1 MRRGLT
7 VRSRL
12 TVLYSA
18 LFLIAGGLLVAG
30 MVWSVRDSLYADVT
44 PSGSPEFDKA
54 MANGL
59 DKQEAYNEL
68 RAQVRDRTM
77 RQLGWNAGVALVALG
92 ALSGAAGAMVSG
104 RLLARV
110 RNVTEA
116 ARAASD
122 INLNLRLNLPGPR
135 DEIKDL
141 GDTFDAMLARLDGVF
156 EAQRRFVANASHE
169 LRTPL
174 AVTRT
179 AAEVTLAKPH
189 ATVSQL
195 RTMGQ
200 EVCVEMARAERL
212 VDSLLVL
219 SRSEQWIGEAEA
231 DDFADLATD
240 ALDGARRETTNRG
253 IRVRAE
259 LAPAPAAGDLA
270 LLSRAVANL
279 VENAVRHNCPGGEV
293 TVQTGNDA
301 GQSWVRVANT
311 GTDLTTMDVD
321 RLFEPF
327 NRGARTRLDGEG
339 AGLGLSI
346 VAAVARVHGGTV
358 WACPRP
364 VVDGGGLVVTLQ
376 LPHQMEI
383 DALRFD
389 APDLAGYRDA
399 PSPDGRMSTW
409 R

>member
-7 VRSRL
+7 VRGRL
-12 TVLYSA
+12 TVLYSV

-30 MVWSVRDSLYADVT
+30 MVWSVRDSLYADLD
-44 PSGSPEFDKA
+44 PADIPKIDMALDK
-54 MANGL
+54 GV
-59 DKQEAYNEL
+59 DKQEAYDQL
-68 RAQVRDRTM
+68 RADVRDRTM
-77 RQLGWNAGVALVALG
+77 RQLAWNAGTALVALT
-92 ALSGAAGAMVSG
+92 ALSGVAGAMVSR

-122 INLNLRLNLPGPR
+122 TNLHLRLNLPGPR

-189 ATVSQL
+189 ATVTQL
-195 RTMGQ
+195 RTMGD
-200 EVCVEMARAERL
+200 EVCVEMSRAERL

-219 SRSEQWIGEAEA
+219 SRSEQRIGAAEV
-231 DDFADLATD
+231 DDLADLAAE
-240 ALDGARRETTNRG
+240 ALDVVRREATKRDL
-253 IRVRAE
+253 RVRAE

-293 TVQTGNDA
+293 TVQTGADS
-301 GQSWVRVANT
+301 GRSWVRVGNT
-311 GTDLTTMDVD
+311 GADLSTMDIG

-327 NRGARTRLDGEG
+327 NRGARTRLDGDG

-346 VAAVARVHGGTV
+346 VAAVARVHGGAV
-358 WACPRP
+358 WARPRP
-364 VVDGGGLVVTLQ
+364 IADGGGLVVTLQ
-376 LPHQMEI
+376 L
-383 DALRFD
+383 RV
-389 APDLAGYRDA
+389 
-399 PSPDGRMSTW
+399 S
-409 R
+409 

>member
-1 MRRGLT
+1 VRRGLT
-7 VRSRL
+7 VRARL

-30 MVWSVRDSLYADVT
+30 MVWSIRDSLYAELT
-44 PSGSPEFDKA
+44 PADIPKIDRVLAEGQS
-54 MANGL
+54 
-59 DKQEAYNEL
+59 KQEAYNQL
-68 RAQVRDRTM
+68 RAEVRDRTM
-77 RQLGWNAGVALVALG
+77 RQLAWNAGIALVALS

-122 INLNLRLNLPGPR
+122 TNLNLRLNLPGPP

-179 AAEVTLAKPH
+179 AAEVTLAKPY
-189 ATVSQL
+189 ATVTQL
-195 RTMGQ
+195 RAMGD
-200 EVCVEMARAERL
+200 EVCTEMARAERL

-219 SRSEQWIGEAEA
+219 SRSEQWIGTAEV
-231 DDFADLATD
+231 DDLADLAAD
-240 ALDGARRETTNRG
+240 ALDVVRRETTNRG
-253 IRVRAE
+253 LRVRAE

-279 VENAVRHNCPGGEV
+279 VDNAVRHNCPAGEV
-293 TVQTGNDA
+293 TVQTGAD
-301 GQSWVRVANT
+301 GGRSWVQVDNT
-311 GTDLTTMDVD
+311 GSDMTTMDVR

-327 NRGARTRLDGEG
+327 NRGARSRLDGDG
-339 AGLGLSI
+339 TGLGLSI
-346 VAAVARVHGGTV
+346 VASVARVHGGMV
-358 WACPRP
+358 WARARS
-364 VVDGGGLVVTLQ
+364 VANGGGLVVTLQ
-376 LPHQMEI
+376 IPYGVEI
-383 DALRFD
+383 NGMRYNGPG
-389 APDLAGYRDA
+389 PDGYRDA
-399 PSPDGRMSTW
+399 HSPDGGIST
-409 R
+409 

>member
-12 TVLYSA
+12 TVLYSV

-30 MVWSVRDSLYADVT
+30 MVWSVRDSLYAD
-44 PSGSPEFDKA
+44 PNPAGIPKFEAAIASGQ
-54 MANGL
+54 
-59 DKQEAYNEL
+59 DKQEAYNQL
-68 RAQVRDRTM
+68 RAAVRDSTM
-77 RQLGWNAGVALVALG
+77 QQLAWNAGIALVALT

-116 ARAASD
+116 ARTASD
-122 INLNLRLNLPGPR
+122 TNLKVRLNLPGPR

-141 GDTFDAMLARLDGVF
+141 GDTFDAMLGRLDGVF

-174 AVTRT
+174 AITRT

-189 ATVSQL
+189 ATVTQL
-195 RTMGQ
+195 RSMGG

-219 SRSEQWIGEAEA
+219 SRSEQWIGAGEV
-231 DDFADLATD
+231 DDLADLAAD
-240 ALDGARRETTNRG
+240 ALDVVRREVTERDLQ
-253 IRVRAE
+253 VRADLE
-259 LAPAPAAGDLA
+259 PAPAAGELA

-279 VENAVRHNCPGGEV
+279 MENAVRHNRSGGEV
-293 TVQTGNDA
+293 TVETGAD
-301 GQSWVRVANT
+301 GGRSWVRVGNT
-311 GTDLTTMDVD
+311 GADLTTMDVS

-327 NRGARTRLDGEG
+327 NRGARTRLDGG
-339 AGLGLSI
+339 GVGLGLSI
-346 VAAVARVHGGTV
+346 VTAVVRIHGGTV
-358 WACPRP
+358 SARPRP
-364 VVDGGGLVVTLQ
+364 VAEGGGLVVTLQ
-376 LPHQMEI
+376 LPTHTWT
-383 DALRFD
+383 AS
-389 APDLAGYRDA
+389 GKC
-399 PSPDGRMSTW
+399 STAC
-409 R
+409 RVCPPATPKA

>member
-30 MVWSVRDSLYADVT
+30 MVWSVRDSLYAEVGPADI
-44 PSGSPEFDKA
+44 SKIDQA
-54 MANGL
+54 LAQGL
-59 DKQEAYNEL
+59 DKQVAYEQL
-68 RAQVRDRTM
+68 RGQVRDRTM
-77 RQLGWNAGVALVALG
+77 RQLAWNAGGALVALSVV
-92 ALSGAAGAMVSG
+92 SGVAGAMVSG

-122 INLNLRLNLPGPR
+122 TNLNLRLNLPGPR

-189 ATVSQL
+189 ATVTQL
-195 RTMGQ
+195 RAMGA

-219 SRSEQWIGEAEA
+219 SRSEQWIGEAET
-231 DDFADLATD
+231 DDLADLATD

-253 IRVRAE
+253 LRVRAE
-259 LAPAPAAGDLA
+259 LAPAPTAGDLA

-293 TVQTGNDA
+293 TVQTGCDA
-301 GQSWVRVANT
+301 GQSWVQVANT
-311 GTDLTTMDVD
+311 GTDLTTMDVG

-327 NRGARTRLDGEG
+327 NRGARTRLDGDG
-339 AGLGLSI
+339 TGLGLSI
-346 VAAVARVHGGTV
+346 VAAVARVHGGMV

-364 VVDGGGLVVTLQ
+364 VADGGGLVVTLR
-376 LPHQMEI
+376 LPHRMELN
-383 DALRFD
+383 ALRYD
-389 APDLAGYRDA
+389 GAELESYRTA
-399 PSPDGRMSTW
+399 SSPDGHMSTW

>member
-1 MRRGLT
+1 MRPGLT
-7 VRSRL
+7 VRGRL

-30 MVWSVRDSLYADVT
+30 MVWSVRDSLYAELAPADV
-44 PSGSPEFDKA
+44 SKIDQALAKGQ
-54 MANGL
+54 
-59 DKQEAYNEL
+59 DKQEVFNQL

-77 RQLGWNAGVALVALG
+77 RQLAWNAGIALVALS

-116 ARAASD
+116 ARTASD
-122 INLNLRLNLPGPR
+122 TNLNLRLNLPGPR

-179 AAEVTLAKPH
+179 AAEVTLARPH
-189 ATVSQL
+189 ATITQL
-195 RTMGQ
+195 RTMGD

-219 SRSEQWIGEAEA
+219 SRSEQWIGAAEM
-231 DDFADLATD
+231 DDLADLATD
-240 ALDGARRETTNRG
+240 ALDVVRRETTNRG
-253 IRVRAE
+253 LRVRAE

-293 TVQTGNDA
+293 TVQTGAD
-301 GQSWVRVANT
+301 GERSWVRVGNT
-311 GTDLTTMDVD
+311 GTDLTTMDID

-327 NRGARTRLDGEG
+327 NRGARTRLDGDG
-339 AGLGLSI
+339 TGLGLSI
-346 VAAVARVHGGTV
+346 VAAVARVHSGTV
-358 WACPRP
+358 SARPRS
-364 VVDGGGLVVTLQ
+364 VADGGGLVVTLQ
-376 LPHQMEI
+376 LPYGVEI
-383 DALRFD
+383 NGL
-389 APDLAGYRDA
+389 GYSA
-399 PSPDGRMSTW
+399 TGTAA
-409 R
+409 